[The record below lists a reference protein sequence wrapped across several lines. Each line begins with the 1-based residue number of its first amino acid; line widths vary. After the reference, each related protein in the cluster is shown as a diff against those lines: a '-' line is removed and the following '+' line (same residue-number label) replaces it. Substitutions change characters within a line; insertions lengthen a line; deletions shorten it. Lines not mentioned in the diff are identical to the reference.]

1 MFGLIEA
8 EEYGITQKNVDE
20 MIKTSQDPV
29 VMRIVGTSEDTGK
42 LMGLDK
48 NWMVNAL
55 KATGNY
61 GEIFDRNVGPNSALK
76 LPRGLNSLWNKGG
89 IMYAPPVR

>member
-1 MFGLIEA
+1 
-8 EEYGITQKNVDE
+8 
-20 MIKTSQDPV
+20 
-29 VMRIVGTSEDTGK
+29 MRIVGTSEDTGK

-61 GEIFDRNVGPNSALK
+61 GEIFDRNVGPSTALG
-76 LPRGLNSLWNKGG
+76 LTRGPNRLWIEGG
-89 IMYAPPVR
+89 LIYSPPFR